1 MVWRKANSSK
11 PVQIYPNM
19 SKLVRACPNPFKNW
33 SQLVPTGTLVRPPL
47 LPAGLSGRSSIVD
60 RQIET
65 CAQSVV
71 DRRNKHQGFTQAL
84 CTFSHVN
91 PNYGSLFMLVQER
104 PLELFSI
111 SENPSMWGFVG
122 HSVQARHAVFAV
134 VFHK

>member
-1 MVWRKANSSK
+1 MYIRKSWFALAKPLRSK
-11 PVQIYPNM
+11 KRPRPSLSAGQESKFGM
-19 SKLVRACPNPFKNW
+19 SKVTSKQDVVHISTKTSVNSIKGQSFASSFKC
-33 SQLVPTGTLVRPPL
+33 
-47 LPAGLSGRSSIVD
+47 
-60 RQIET
+60 IEVKFS
-65 CAQSVV
+65 CQE
-71 DRRNKHQGFTQAL
+71 DHQVSNSREL
-84 CTFSHVN
+84 SHVN